1 MQNHSSARVQWR
13 GDREDRRLAGPLGR
27 EINRVE
33 RELAVAV
40 ESVSQAS
47 RVVEGLKGTLASRQ
61 RRGCPSS
68 GLLTP
73 YREARET
80 WPREYI
86 VGILETHDRDVSR
99 AATGLSM
106 DSLPGQRKAACAPW
120 PSELTWPGILVPSRF
135 PS

>member
-1 MQNHSSARVQWR
+1 MQNHSSVQVQRR
-13 GDREDRRLAGPLGR
+13 GDREARRLAGPLGR

-61 RRGCPSS
+61 RRARSS
-68 GLLTP
+68 NGRLKP

-80 WPREYI
+80 WQREYI
-86 VGILETHDRDVSR
+86 VGILETHDGDVSR
-99 AATGLSM
+99 AA
-106 DSLPGQRKAACAPW
+106 KAADIPVT
-120 PSELTWPGILVPSRF
+120 SLYRLMQRHQLSR
-135 PS
+135 PR